1 MERASFVEYTVP
13 LMEAEAKWVSKAP
26 SKKTSATSILGIFDT
41 TTWILT
47 FASMLLL
54 SCALIATYYLC
65 GDKPDIVLLILTPLA
80 MFNAEAM
87 PVDVEKINKKRSRG
101 DFTRNFLYLIWSVL
115 GMILAF
121 CFLCNLRAMI
131 LKPSLENPIDTT
143 QDIVIKGKTPIIVAG
158 LFTNLMETSS
168 NQWHREAREIAQVIP
183 NPSFIKENLETVV
196 QQDGTHSVMASP
208 PVIAYALKDQENPP
222 AIHFSKENINS
233 YYTGWITAKHVL
245 DDHIGLIQ
253 QAS

>member
-1 MERASFVEYTVP
+1 
-13 LMEAEAKWVSKAP
+13 MEAETKWVSKAP

-41 TTWILT
+41 TSWILL
-47 FASMLLL
+47 FASMLLV

-65 GDKPDIVLLILTPLA
+65 GDKPDIVLMILTPLA

-87 PVDVEKINKKRSRG
+87 PVDVEKKNKQKSRG
-101 DFTRNFLYLIWSVL
+101 DFTLNFLFLNWSVL
-115 GMILAF
+115 GMILVF
-121 CFLCNLRAMI
+121 CFQCNLRAMI
-131 LKPSLENPIDTT
+131 LKPSLENPIDATK
-143 QDIVIKGKTPIIVAG
+143 DIVLKGKTPIIVSG

-183 NPSFIKENLETVV
+183 NPTFIKKNLETVV
-196 QQDGTHSVMASP
+196 LQDGTHSVMASP
-208 PVIAYALKDQENPP
+208 PEIAYALKDQKNSP
-222 AIHFSKENINS
+222 ALHFSKENIDF
-233 YYTGWITAKHVL
+233 YYISWVTAKQSPWKNIL